1 MTDLSNLEKRIIKI
15 EQRNQ
20 KVEIEKA
27 WEGSFLRRILLIIFT
42 YFSVAIYF
50 HFINIEKPWINAIVP
65 ALGFFISTLTLPVFR
80 RIWEKY
86 HSKTMN

>member
-15 EQRNQ
+15 EQRN
-20 KVEIEKA
+20 V
-27 WEGSFLRRILLIIFT
+27 SFLRRILLIIFT